1 MSDNKPARKG
11 AIDNCKPFGT
21 MGSAIQST
29 HYRGMNMHENTEIR
43 REVKSISYH
52 AYVSNRPRYVVIP
65 AGIEFFHVTESATG
79 RVKGFRRLHRDA
91 CALARSLEA

>member
-1 MSDNKPARKG
+1 
-11 AIDNCKPFGT
+11 
-21 MGSAIQST
+21 
-29 HYRGMNMHENTEIR
+29 MHENTEIR
-43 REVKSISYH
+43 REVKNISCLT
-52 AYVSNRPRYVVIP
+52 VTSDKPRYVVIP

>member
-1 MSDNKPARKG
+1 
-11 AIDNCKPFGT
+11 
-21 MGSAIQST
+21 
-29 HYRGMNMHENTEIR
+29 MHENTEIR
-43 REVKSISYH
+43 REVKNISYRTCVC
-52 AYVSNRPRYVVIP
+52 YRPRFVVIP